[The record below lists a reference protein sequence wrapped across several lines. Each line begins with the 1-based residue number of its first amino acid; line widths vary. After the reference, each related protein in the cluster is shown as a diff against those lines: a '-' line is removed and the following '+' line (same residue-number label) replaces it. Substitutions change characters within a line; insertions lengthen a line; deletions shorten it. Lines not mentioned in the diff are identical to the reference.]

1 MSETE
6 KRKSLYKFKTEMRMK
21 IMRGEIDELKK
32 SVESLEK
39 LTRVNLIVD
48 GGLDDGKRQT
58 VTIPVLL
65 QAILNKLNIR
75 PVFKREIEF
84 VNKDNSV
91 KKETERLVG
100 KAACLVAQ
108 VSQIGMKLTDDEK
121 RKVKEAVMERTE
133 DPRSEIIIAG
143 DRIFIKKEN
152 RSLWHR
158 LTRKDYCLKEVK

>member
-84 VNKDNSV
+84 VNKDN
-91 KKETERLVG
+91 
-100 KAACLVAQ
+100 VAQ

-158 LTRKDYCLKEVK
+158 LIRKDYCLKEVK

>member
-84 VNKDNSV
+84 VNKDN
-91 KKETERLVG
+91 
-100 KAACLVAQ
+100 VAQ

>member
-1 MSETE
+1 MTKED
-6 KRKSLYKFKTEMRMK
+6 KFKTGLENYTK
-21 IMRGEIDELKK
+21 A
-32 SVESLEK
+32 VEKWVE
-39 LTRVNLIVD
+39 
-48 GGLDDGKRQT
+48 T
-58 VTIPVLL
+58 V
-65 QAILNKLNIR
+65 
-75 PVFKREIEF
+75 
-84 VNKDNSV
+84 
-91 KKETERLVG
+91 RLVG

>member
-65 QAILNKLNIR
+65 QAILNKLIIR

-84 VNKDNSV
+84 VNKDN
-91 KKETERLVG
+91 
-100 KAACLVAQ
+100 VAQ